1 MALLAALL
9 RRSATQRA
17 RGRRVSTRLP
27 RAQQPDLIRGR
38 YLVDMRH
45 ALAPMKRVVDQVLK
59 PTMPA
64 LLESAR
70 RELERADSGEAAR
83 ARAAVD
89 RAQRSFFSQLRDLRG
104 MARRAAE
111 DTSTFQKAQLQRQL
125 RAAVRVEVPIRDVK
139 LGPKIETFTERNVKL
154 ITSIPQRYFSEL
166 EGLVLDAVEKGQR
179 WEHLAGLIDD
189 RFEVGE
195 SRAKLIAR
203 DQVGKFYADLSRAR
217 QESLGVKSFIWRTDR
232 DERVC
237 PICGPLEGNHYEWG
251 EAPEGGP
258 GQAHPN
264 CRCYAEPDLDAVLDE
279 LEAA

>member
-9 RRSATQRA
+9 RRAATQRA

-27 RAQQPDLIRGR
+27 VAQQPDLIRGT
-38 YLVDMRH
+38 YLVGMRH
-45 ALAPMKRVVDQVLK
+45 ALAPMKRAVDAVVV
-59 PTMPA
+59 PVMPA

-70 RELERADSGEAAR
+70 RELERADSGEASR
-83 ARAAVD
+83 ARAAVE
-89 RAQRSFFSQLRDLRG
+89 RAQKTFFGQMRDLRG
-104 MARRAAE
+104 LARQAAE
-111 DTSTFQKAQLQRQL
+111 STSTFQKAQLQRQL
-125 RAAVRVEVPIRDVK
+125 RAAVRVEVPIRDVR

-154 ITSIPQRYFSEL
+154 ITSIPRRYFDEV

-179 WEHLAGLIDD
+179 WETLAGLLED
-189 RFEVGE
+189 RFDVSE

-217 QESLGVKSFIWRTDR
+217 QESLGVTQFIWRTDR

-237 PICGPLEGNHYEWG
+237 PICGPLEGETFTWAD
-251 EAPEGGP
+251 APEGGP

-264 CRCYAEPDLDAVLDE
+264 CRCYAEPDLEALLDD